1 MRSVVD
7 EGLLPSLCTTC
18 YRVGRTG
25 HDFTDKAMAGE
36 MEKFCQANAV
46 LTLKEYLLD
55 YCANGSK
62 EAVGKAIDEGLKE
75 VKDEGLKKVLI
86 EKLKELEEGKRDLYF

>member
-1 MRSVVD
+1 
-7 EGLLPSLCTTC
+7 LPSLCTTC

-25 HDFTDKAMAGE
+25 HDFTDKATSGE

-55 YCANGSK
+55 YCVNGSK
-62 EAVGKAIDEGLKE
+62 EALAMALEKGLNE
-75 VKDEGLKKVLI
+75 VKDAGIKKTLI
-86 EKLKELEEGKRDLYF
+86 EKLKEIEEGKRDLYF